1 MNTSQV
7 LIKLPPNLK
16 NKVKSIAQKE
26 GKNFS
31 LIVRELLENYVK
43 EKDMESY
50 IDELWVKIGKEL
62 DPSLKKDKID
72 EIIHLVR
79 KEKNDKSRY

>member
-50 IDELWVKIGKEL
+50 IDELWLKIGKEL
-62 DPSLKKDKID
+62 DPLKKDKID
-72 EIIHLVR
+72 EIIHIVR
-79 KEKNDKSRY
+79 KEKNNKSSY